1 MGVATLI
8 RSHIDAIEEEE
19 ERPNAMG
26 DSDKPTNFGNV
37 QFGARQKPCLFA
49 ELEEQTS
56 SDPLYSNLRK
66 SSQCFFIM
74 EDLNYMTISLPF
86 SCLRIKYVSFNN
98 LNFDTMNRPF
108 FYS

>member
-66 SSQCFFIM
+66 KLSVLLHNGGFELHDNQPSFFLP
-74 EDLNYMTISLPF
+74 EDQVRFIQ
-86 SCLRIKYVSFNN
+86 
-98 LNFDTMNRPF
+98 
-108 FYS
+108 